1 MVRHGWL
8 AVIVLAVV
16 GMVVACGR
24 PTMDLSEALSVT
36 PSSPNNSAGEAPL
49 PIPRVDNSGGVGHD
63 ALPAVGSCIDAGHR
77 AVQCAQPHQG
87 EVTLVGGLPDGL
99 PSALPDDTTM
109 TRAALPQCRDALG
122 DYVGA
127 KDADA
132 TDIQAWAFWPQAD
145 AWTQGE
151 RWLVCAATQIDSAGN
166 PITITGSL
174 RKVLAGAGFA
184 KYQTCTV
191 SSPSHSQTL
200 EFGSC
205 DKPHLGEAL
214 PGVQAL
220 GRSTDPMPATD
231 VINQIARNR
240 CSQELTSYLGTGSRT
255 DVTYTWRAP
264 DTRQAWA
271 QGYTNLICYA
281 EAARPVGTRLQN
293 IGNAPL
299 PR

>member
-1 MVRHGWL
+1 MRHGWL
-8 AVIVLAVV
+8 AVIVLALV
-16 GMVVACGR
+16 GMTAACGR

-36 PSSPNNSAGEAPL
+36 PSSPNNAAGDGPL
-49 PIPRVDNSGGVGHD
+49 PVPKVDSGGVSHD
-63 ALPAVGSCIDAGHR
+63 TLPAVGDCIDANHR
-77 AVQCAQPHQG
+77 TVACGQPHQG
-87 EVTLVGGLPDGL
+87 EVTLVGKLPDGL
-99 PSALPDDTTM
+99 PTSMPDDTTM
-109 TRAALPQCRDALG
+109 TRESLPQCRDALG
-122 DYVGA
+122 DYLGA

-132 TDIQAWAFWPQAD
+132 TDIQAWAFWPQAE

-151 RWLVCAATQIDSAGN
+151 RWMVCAATQIDSAGN
-166 PITITGSL
+166 PLTIAGSL
-174 RKVLAGAGFA
+174 RHVLTGAGFA

-220 GRSTDPMPATD
+220 GRYTDPMPATE
-231 VINQIARNR
+231 VINQIARDR
-240 CSQELTSYLGTGSRT
+240 CSQELVSYLGTASRT

-281 EAARPVGTRLQN
+281 EAARPVGARLEH
-293 IGNAPL
+293 IGSGPL
-299 PR
+299 PS